1 MGISL
6 PFALPAV
13 RRASDNCFAPLQAH
27 HATPRLPTVAALSK
41 PPLLTGLQLLPV
53 GLSVIT
59 VSHYRVSLDAFA
71 APLALLLLS
80 TPR

>member
-1 MGISL
+1 MGIFL
-6 PFALPAV
+6 PFALPV
-13 RRASDNCFAPLQAH
+13 LRRASDSYF
-27 HATPRLPTVAALSK
+27 ATPRLPTAAALSK
-41 PPLLTGLQLLPV
+41 PPLLTRLQLLPV

-59 VSHYRVSLDAFA
+59 VSHYRVSLEALA

>member
-1 MGISL
+1 MGIFL
-6 PFALPAV
+6 PFALPV
-13 RRASDNCFAPLQAH
+13 LRRASDSYFAPLQA
-27 HATPRLPTVAALSK
+27 TPRLPAAAALSK
-41 PPLLTGLQLLPV
+41 PPLLTRLQLLPV

-59 VSHYRVSLDAFA
+59 VSHYRVSLEALA

>member
-1 MGISL
+1 MGIFL
-6 PFALPAV
+6 PFALPV
-13 RRASDNCFAPLQAH
+13 LRRASDSYF
-27 HATPRLPTVAALSK
+27 ATPRLPTAAALSK

-59 VSHYRVSLDAFA
+59 VSHYRVSLEALA